1 MLLDLVPL
9 AGRCRWQLECP
20 PRPEPRRGRSAAGRH
35 CHCHVEAPAR
45 RTFCWS
51 IGLSGWQFAPRP
63 RSDSESP
70 IPASADPRAVCSG
83 HEFRRARQRGNRR
96 LGDLGHTGQAR
107 HGPGRRPGH
116 LRPWPMG
123 AECRTGLGPLACERR
138 PGGRVAMHVP
148 HSVAGSL
155 SGSWLGLAAVRP

>member
-9 AGRCRWQLECP
+9 AGRCRWQCP

-51 IGLSGWQFAPRP
+51 IGHSGWQFAPRP

-83 HEFRRARQRGNRR
+83 HSAGPGSEV
-96 LGDLGHTGQAR
+96 TGGWVTWVTQAR
-107 HGPGRRPGH
+107 LVTGPA
-116 LRPWPMG
+116 G
-123 AECRTGLGPLACERR
+123 ARAI
-138 PGGRVAMHVP
+138 
-148 HSVAGSL
+148 
-155 SGSWLGLAAVRP
+155 